1 MMKYKKNQ
9 MVVCDGFVVKLIK
22 PLGEG
27 YWLVKFTPFGHDKW
41 HEDEFELDKG
51 EEYYNDL

>member
-1 MMKYKKNQ
+1 MKYKKDQ
-9 MVVCDGFVVKLIK
+9 MVVCDGFVAKLIK

-27 YWLVKFTPFGHDKW
+27 YWLVDFTPFGHDKW

-51 EEYYNDL
+51 EEHYNDL